1 MNIYNIYNIFYCKEK
16 LSMLFKNA
24 SELIG
29 NTPLVELTN
38 IEKQYSLKAK
48 LYAKVEYFNPTGS
61 VKDRIALSMINDAF
75 NKGLIN
81 ENSVLIEP
89 TSGNTGIGIAALCAM
104 KNIKCILVMPESMS
118 IERRKLL
125 SIYGAK
131 LVLTEAKEGMGGSIK
146 KAKEL
151 EKTIPNAVIL
161 GQFDNEAN
169 PRIHYLTT
177 GKEIYNDLNGKV
189 DLFIAGIGT
198 GGTISGTGKYLKE
211 KIKDVKII
219 GVEPLSSPV
228 ISQNKNGSH
237 KIQGIGAGFIPS
249 TLNLNIIDKVETC
262 SDEDAFKFAKIVPS
276 IEGMLVGISSGASL
290 KVAIEYAKKEEN
302 ANKNIVVLFPD
313 SGDRYLSTDLFNLE
327 NN

>member
-1 MNIYNIYNIFYCKEK
+1 
-16 LSMLFKNA
+16 MLFKNA

-75 NKGLIN
+75 DKGLIN

-151 EKTIPNAVIL
+151 EKTIPNALIL

-211 KIKDVKII
+211 KIKDVKVI

-228 ISQNKNGSH
+228 ISQNKKGSH

-249 TLNLNIIDKVETC
+249 TLDLSIIDKVETC

-290 KVAIEYAKKEEN
+290 KVAIDYAKKDEN
-302 ANKNIVVLFPD
+302 ANTNIVVLFPD

>member
-1 MNIYNIYNIFYCKEK
+1 
-16 LSMLFKNA
+16 MLFKNA

-75 NKGLIN
+75 DKGLIN

-211 KIKDVKII
+211 KIKDIKII

-228 ISQNKNGSH
+228 ISQNKKGSH

-249 TLNLNIIDKVETC
+249 TLDLSIIDKVETC
-262 SDEDAFKFAKIVPS
+262 SDEDAFKFARIVPS

-290 KVAIEYAKKEEN
+290 KIAIEYAKKEEN

-313 SGDRYLSTDLFNLE
+313 SGDRYLSTDLFNL
-327 NN
+327 

>member
-1 MNIYNIYNIFYCKEK
+1 
-16 LSMLFKNA
+16 MLFKNA

-75 NKGLIN
+75 DKGLIN

-151 EKTIPNAVIL
+151 EKTIPNAIIL

-211 KIKDVKII
+211 KIKDVKVI

-228 ISQNKNGSH
+228 ISQNKKGSH

-249 TLNLNIIDKVETC
+249 TLNLEVVDKVETC
-262 SDEDAFKFAKIVPS
+262 SDEDAFKFARIVPS

-290 KVAIEYAKKEEN
+290 KVAIEYAKKDEN

>member
-1 MNIYNIYNIFYCKEK
+1 
-16 LSMLFKNA
+16 MLFKNA

-75 NKGLIN
+75 NKGLIK

-151 EKTIPNAVIL
+151 EKTIPNAIIL

-228 ISQNKNGSH
+228 ISQNKKGSH

-249 TLNLNIIDKVETC
+249 TLDLSIIDKVETC
-262 SDEDAFKFAKIVPS
+262 SDEDAFKFARIVPS

-302 ANKNIVVLFPD
+302 TNKNIVVLFPD
-313 SGDRYLSTDLFNLE
+313 SGDRYLSTDLFILE

>member
-1 MNIYNIYNIFYCKEK
+1 
-16 LSMLFKNA
+16 MLFKNA

-228 ISQNKNGSH
+228 ISQNKKGSH

-249 TLNLNIIDKVETC
+249 TLDLSIIDKVETC
-262 SDEDAFKFAKIVPS
+262 SDEDAFTFARIVPS

>member
-1 MNIYNIYNIFYCKEK
+1 
-16 LSMLFKNA
+16 MLFKNA

-75 NKGLIN
+75 DKGLIN
-81 ENSVLIEP
+81 KNSVLIEP

-151 EKTIPNAVIL
+151 EKTIPNAIIL

-211 KIKDVKII
+211 KIKDIKII

-228 ISQNKNGSH
+228 ISQNKKGSH

-249 TLNLNIIDKVETC
+249 TLDLSIIDKVETC
-262 SDEDAFKFAKIVPS
+262 SDEDAFKFARIVPS

-290 KVAIEYAKKEEN
+290 KIAIEYAKKEEN

-313 SGDRYLSTDLFNLE
+313 SGDRYLSTDLFNL
-327 NN
+327 

>member
-1 MNIYNIYNIFYCKEK
+1 
-16 LSMLFKNA
+16 MLFKNA

-75 NKGLIN
+75 DKGLIN

-151 EKTIPNAVIL
+151 EKTIPNAIIL

-228 ISQNKNGSH
+228 ISQNKKGSH

-249 TLNLNIIDKVETC
+249 TLDLSIIDKVETC
-262 SDEDAFKFAKIVPS
+262 SDEDAFTFARIVPS

>member
-1 MNIYNIYNIFYCKEK
+1 
-16 LSMLFKNA
+16 MLFKNA

-211 KIKDVKII
+211 KIKDLKII

-228 ISQNKNGSH
+228 ISQNKRGSH

-249 TLNLNIIDKVETC
+249 TLDLSIIDKVETC
-262 SDEDAFKFAKIVPS
+262 SDEDAFTFARIVPS

-290 KVAIEYAKKEEN
+290 KVAIDYAKKEEN
-302 ANKNIVVLFPD
+302 TNKNIVVLFPD

>member
-1 MNIYNIYNIFYCKEK
+1 
-16 LSMLFKNA
+16 MLFKNA

-146 KAKEL
+146 KANEL

-189 DLFIAGIGT
+189 DLFVAGIGT

-211 KIKDVKII
+211 KIKDVKVI

-228 ISQNKNGSH
+228 ISQNKKGSH

-249 TLNLNIIDKVETC
+249 TLNLNIIDKVEAC
-262 SDEDAFKFAKIVPS
+262 SDEDAFKFARIVPS

-290 KVAIEYAKKEEN
+290 KVAIDYAKKEEN

>member
-1 MNIYNIYNIFYCKEK
+1 
-16 LSMLFKNA
+16 MLFKNA

-61 VKDRIALSMINDAF
+61 VKDRIALSMINDALE
-75 NKGLIN
+75 KGLIN

-189 DLFIAGIGT
+189 DLFVAGIGT

-228 ISQNKNGSH
+228 ISQNKKGSH

-262 SDEDAFKFAKIVPS
+262 SDEDAFKFARIVPS

-290 KVAIEYAKKEEN
+290 KVAIDYAKKEEN

>member
-1 MNIYNIYNIFYCKEK
+1 
-16 LSMLFKNA
+16 MLFKNA

-151 EKTIPNAVIL
+151 EKTIPNAIIL

-211 KIKDVKII
+211 KIKGVKII

-228 ISQNKNGSH
+228 ISQNKKGSH

-290 KVAIEYAKKEEN
+290 KVAIDYAKKEEN

>member
-1 MNIYNIYNIFYCKEK
+1 
-16 LSMLFKNA
+16 MLFKNA

-211 KIKDVKII
+211 KIKDVKVI
-219 GVEPLSSPV
+219 GVEPLFSPV
-228 ISQNKNGSH
+228 VSQNKKGSH

-290 KVAIEYAKKEEN
+290 KVAIDYAKKEEN

>member
-1 MNIYNIYNIFYCKEK
+1 
-16 LSMLFKNA
+16 MLFKNA

-189 DLFIAGIGT
+189 DIFVAGIGT

-228 ISQNKNGSH
+228 ISQNKKGSH

-249 TLNLNIIDKVETC
+249 TLNLEVVDKVETC
-262 SDEDAFKFAKIVPS
+262 SDEDAFKFARIVPS

>member
-1 MNIYNIYNIFYCKEK
+1 
-16 LSMLFKNA
+16 MLFKNA

-89 TSGNTGIGIAALCAM
+89 TRGNNGIGIEELCAM

-189 DLFIAGIGT
+189 DLFVAGIGT

-228 ISQNKNGSH
+228 ISQNKKGSH
-237 KIQGIGAGFIPS
+237 KIQGIGAGFIPL

-290 KVAIEYAKKEEN
+290 KVAIDYAKKEEN

>member
-1 MNIYNIYNIFYCKEK
+1 
-16 LSMLFKNA
+16 MLFKNA

-75 NKGLIN
+75 DKGLIN

-151 EKTIPNAVIL
+151 EKTIPNAIIL

-189 DLFIAGIGT
+189 DLFVAGIGT

-228 ISQNKNGSH
+228 ISQNKKGSH

-249 TLNLNIIDKVETC
+249 TLDLSIIDKVETC
-262 SDEDAFKFAKIVPS
+262 SDEDAFKFARIVPS

-290 KVAIEYAKKEEN
+290 KVAIEYAKKDEN

-313 SGDRYLSTDLFNLE
+313 SGDRYLSTDLFILE

>member
-1 MNIYNIYNIFYCKEK
+1 
-16 LSMLFKNA
+16 MLFKNA

-146 KAKEL
+146 KAKQL

-189 DLFIAGIGT
+189 DLFVAGIGT

-228 ISQNKNGSH
+228 ISQNKKGSH

-249 TLNLNIIDKVETC
+249 TLDLSIIDKVETC
-262 SDEDAFKFAKIVPS
+262 SDEDAFKFARIVPS

-290 KVAIEYAKKEEN
+290 KVAIDYAKKEEN

>member
-1 MNIYNIYNIFYCKEK
+1 
-16 LSMLFKNA
+16 MLFKNA

-75 NKGLIN
+75 DKGLIN

-189 DLFIAGIGT
+189 DFFVAGIGT

-228 ISQNKNGSH
+228 ISQNKKGSH

-249 TLNLNIIDKVETC
+249 TLDLSIIDKVETC
-262 SDEDAFKFAKIVPS
+262 SDEDAFTFARIVPS

-302 ANKNIVVLFPD
+302 ANKNVVVLFPD
-313 SGDRYLSTDLFNLE
+313 SGDRYLTTDLFNLE

>member
-1 MNIYNIYNIFYCKEK
+1 
-16 LSMLFKNA
+16 MLFKNA

-189 DLFIAGIGT
+189 DLFVAGIGT

-249 TLNLNIIDKVETC
+249 TLDLSIIDKVETC

-290 KVAIEYAKKEEN
+290 KVAIDYAKKEEN

>member
-1 MNIYNIYNIFYCKEK
+1 
-16 LSMLFKNA
+16 MLFKNA

-219 GVEPLSSPV
+219 GVEPLSSSV
-228 ISQNKNGSH
+228 ISQNKKGSH

-249 TLNLNIIDKVETC
+249 TLDLSIIDKVETC
-262 SDEDAFKFAKIVPS
+262 SDEDAFKFARIVPS

-290 KVAIEYAKKEEN
+290 KIAIEYAKKEEN

>member
-1 MNIYNIYNIFYCKEK
+1 
-16 LSMLFKNA
+16 MLFKNA

-61 VKDRIALSMINDAF
+61 VKDRIALSMINDALE
-75 NKGLIN
+75 KGLIN

-228 ISQNKNGSH
+228 ISQNKKGSH

-249 TLNLNIIDKVETC
+249 TLDLSIIDKVETC
-262 SDEDAFKFAKIVPS
+262 SDEDAFTFARIVPS

-302 ANKNIVVLFPD
+302 TNKNIVVLFPD

>member
-1 MNIYNIYNIFYCKEK
+1 
-16 LSMLFKNA
+16 MLFKNA

-75 NKGLIN
+75 DKGLIN

-151 EKTIPNAVIL
+151 EKTIPNAIIL

-228 ISQNKNGSH
+228 ISQNKKGSH

-249 TLNLNIIDKVETC
+249 TLNLEVVDKVETC
-262 SDEDAFKFAKIVPS
+262 SDEDAFTFARIVPS

>member
-1 MNIYNIYNIFYCKEK
+1 
-16 LSMLFKNA
+16 MLFKNA

-61 VKDRIALSMINDAF
+61 VKDRIALSMINDALE
-75 NKGLIN
+75 KGLIN

-151 EKTIPNAVIL
+151 EKTIPNAIIL

-198 GGTISGTGKYLKE
+198 GGTISRTGKYLKE

-228 ISQNKNGSH
+228 ISQNKKGSH

-249 TLNLNIIDKVETC
+249 TLDLSIIDKVETC
-262 SDEDAFKFAKIVPS
+262 SDEDAFAFAKIVPS

>member
-1 MNIYNIYNIFYCKEK
+1 
-16 LSMLFKNA
+16 MLFKNA

-146 KAKEL
+146 MAKEL

-228 ISQNKNGSH
+228 ISQNKKGSH

-249 TLNLNIIDKVETC
+249 TLDLSIIDKVETC
-262 SDEDAFKFAKIVPS
+262 SDEDAFKFARIVPS

-290 KVAIEYAKKEEN
+290 KIAIEYAKKEEN

>member
-1 MNIYNIYNIFYCKEK
+1 
-16 LSMLFKNA
+16 MLFKNA

-75 NKGLIN
+75 DKGLIK

-228 ISQNKNGSH
+228 ISQNKKGSH

-249 TLNLNIIDKVETC
+249 TLNLEVVDKVETC
-262 SDEDAFKFAKIVPS
+262 SDEDAFKFARIVPS

-290 KVAIEYAKKEEN
+290 KVAIEYAKKDEN

>member
-1 MNIYNIYNIFYCKEK
+1 
-16 LSMLFKNA
+16 MLFKNA

-75 NKGLIN
+75 DKGLIN

-211 KIKDVKII
+211 KIKDVKVI

-228 ISQNKNGSH
+228 ISQNKKGSH

-249 TLNLNIIDKVETC
+249 TLDLSIIDKVETC
-262 SDEDAFKFAKIVPS
+262 SDEDAFKFARIVPS

-302 ANKNIVVLFPD
+302 TNKNIVVLFPD

>member
-1 MNIYNIYNIFYCKEK
+1 
-16 LSMLFKNA
+16 MLFKNA

-151 EKTIPNAVIL
+151 EKTIPNAIIL

-189 DLFIAGIGT
+189 DLFVAGIGT

-211 KIKDVKII
+211 KIKDVKVI
-219 GVEPLSSPV
+219 GVEPLFSPV
-228 ISQNKNGSH
+228 ISQNKKGSH

-290 KVAIEYAKKEEN
+290 KVAIDYAKKEEN

>member
-1 MNIYNIYNIFYCKEK
+1 
-16 LSMLFKNA
+16 MLFKNA

-61 VKDRIALSMINDAF
+61 VKDRIALSMINDALE
-75 NKGLIN
+75 KGLIN

-211 KIKDVKII
+211 KIKDIKII

-228 ISQNKNGSH
+228 ISQNKKGSH

-249 TLNLNIIDKVETC
+249 TLDLSIIDKVETC
-262 SDEDAFKFAKIVPS
+262 SDEDAFKFARIVPS

-290 KVAIEYAKKEEN
+290 KIAIEYAKKEEN

-313 SGDRYLSTDLFNLE
+313 SGDRYLSTDLFNL
-327 NN
+327 

>member
-1 MNIYNIYNIFYCKEK
+1 
-16 LSMLFKNA
+16 MLFKNA

-189 DLFIAGIGT
+189 DLFVAGIGT

-228 ISQNKNGSH
+228 ISQNKKGSH

-249 TLNLNIIDKVETC
+249 TLNLNIVDKVETC
-262 SDEDAFKFAKIVPS
+262 SDEDAFAFARIVPS

-290 KVAIEYAKKEEN
+290 KVAIDYAKKEEN

>member
-1 MNIYNIYNIFYCKEK
+1 
-16 LSMLFKNA
+16 MLFKNA

-118 IERRKLL
+118 IERTKLL

-146 KAKEL
+146 KAKEKK
-151 EKTIPNAVIL
+151 KTIPNAVIL

-228 ISQNKNGSH
+228 ISQNKKGSH

-290 KVAIEYAKKEEN
+290 KVAIDYAKKEEN

>member
-1 MNIYNIYNIFYCKEK
+1 
-16 LSMLFKNA
+16 MLFKNA

-75 NKGLIN
+75 DKGLIN

-151 EKTIPNAVIL
+151 EKTIPNAIIL

-211 KIKDVKII
+211 KIKDVKVI
-219 GVEPLSSPV
+219 GVEPLSSPI
-228 ISQNKNGSH
+228 ISQNKKGSH

-249 TLNLNIIDKVETC
+249 TLDLSIIDKVETC
-262 SDEDAFKFAKIVPS
+262 SDEDAFTFARIVPS

-290 KVAIEYAKKEEN
+290 KVAIEYAKKEEY

>member
-1 MNIYNIYNIFYCKEK
+1 
-16 LSMLFKNA
+16 MLFKNA

-211 KIKDVKII
+211 KIKDLKII

-228 ISQNKNGSH
+228 ISQNKKGSH

-249 TLNLNIIDKVETC
+249 TLDLSIIDKVETC
-262 SDEDAFKFAKIVPS
+262 SDEDAFTFARIVPS
-276 IEGMLVGISSGASL
+276 SEGMLVGISSGASL
-290 KVAIEYAKKEEN
+290 KVAIDYAKKEEN
-302 ANKNIVVLFPD
+302 TNKNIVVLFPD

>member
-1 MNIYNIYNIFYCKEK
+1 
-16 LSMLFKNA
+16 MLFKNA

-151 EKTIPNAVIL
+151 EKTIPNAIIL

-228 ISQNKNGSH
+228 ISQNKKGSH

-249 TLNLNIIDKVETC
+249 TLDLSIIDKVETC

-290 KVAIEYAKKEEN
+290 KVAIDYAKKEEN

>member
-1 MNIYNIYNIFYCKEK
+1 
-16 LSMLFKNA
+16 MLFKNA

-151 EKTIPNAVIL
+151 EKTIPNAIIL

-228 ISQNKNGSH
+228 ISQNKKGSH

-262 SDEDAFKFAKIVPS
+262 SDEDAFAFARIVPS

-290 KVAIEYAKKEEN
+290 KVAIDYAKKEEN

>member
-1 MNIYNIYNIFYCKEK
+1 
-16 LSMLFKNA
+16 MLFKNA

-104 KNIKCILVMPESMS
+104 KNIKCILVMPESMT
-118 IERRKLL
+118 IERRKFL

-228 ISQNKNGSH
+228 ISQNKKGSH

-290 KVAIEYAKKEEN
+290 KVAIDYAKKEEN

>member
-1 MNIYNIYNIFYCKEK
+1 
-16 LSMLFKNA
+16 MLFKNA

-211 KIKDVKII
+211 KIKDLKII

-228 ISQNKNGSH
+228 ISQNKKGSH

-249 TLNLNIIDKVETC
+249 TLDLSIIDKVETC
-262 SDEDAFKFAKIVPS
+262 SDEDAFTFARIVPS

-290 KVAIEYAKKEEN
+290 KVAIDYAKKEEN
-302 ANKNIVVLFPD
+302 TNKNIVVLFPD

>member
-1 MNIYNIYNIFYCKEK
+1 
-16 LSMLFKNA
+16 MLFKNA

-61 VKDRIALSMINDAF
+61 VKDRIALSMINDALE
-75 NKGLIN
+75 KGLIN

-151 EKTIPNAVIL
+151 EKTIPNAIIL

-211 KIKDVKII
+211 KIKDIKII

-228 ISQNKNGSH
+228 ISQNKKGSH

-249 TLNLNIIDKVETC
+249 TLDLSIIDKVETC
-262 SDEDAFKFAKIVPS
+262 SDEDAFEFARIVPS

-302 ANKNIVVLFPD
+302 TNKNIVVLFPD

>member
-1 MNIYNIYNIFYCKEK
+1 
-16 LSMLFKNA
+16 MLFKNA

-189 DLFIAGIGT
+189 DLFVAGIGT

-228 ISQNKNGSH
+228 ISQNMKGSH

-249 TLNLNIIDKVETC
+249 TLDLSIIDKVETC

-290 KVAIEYAKKEEN
+290 KVAIDYAKKEEN

>member
-1 MNIYNIYNIFYCKEK
+1 
-16 LSMLFKNA
+16 MLFKNA

-189 DLFIAGIGT
+189 DFFVAGIGT

-228 ISQNKNGSH
+228 ISQNKRGSH

-249 TLNLNIIDKVETC
+249 TLDLSIIDKVETC
-262 SDEDAFKFAKIVPS
+262 SDEDAFTFARIVPS

-290 KVAIEYAKKEEN
+290 KVAIDYAKKEEN
-302 ANKNIVVLFPD
+302 TNKNIVVLFPD